1 MASEEAAQVIAQ
13 PEHTIFKRVGIA
25 VLVLVSV
32 ALVSALV
39 WQGITASGN
48 PDPTSGR
55 LSPQAAIVDTGL
67 LVFREG
73 LEMILVLAAI
83 TASMRGGNQSY
94 RRPIGVG
101 AGFGFLATLITWFI
115 VVGILS
121 SLADSVPALNLQ
133 AITGLL
139 AIVVLIVIMNWF
151 FHKVYWTGWISL
163 HNRRKRALN

>member
-55 LSPQAAIVDTGL
+55 LSP
-67 LVFREG
+67 
-73 LEMILVLAAI
+73 
-83 TASMRGGNQSY
+83 
-94 RRPIGVG
+94 
-101 AGFGFLATLITWFI
+101 
-115 VVGILS
+115 
-121 SLADSVPALNLQ
+121 
-133 AITGLL
+133 
-139 AIVVLIVIMNWF
+139 
-151 FHKVYWTGWISL
+151 
-163 HNRRKRALN
+163 